1 MLFLFFEEDGNL
13 DEKSLESVKRVSG
26 IMLIGV
32 DINIVFNDEFLFV
45 EFEFLEV
52 ESGIYVYEFE

>member
-13 DEKSLESVKRVSG
+13 DGKSLESVKRVSG

>member
-1 MLFLFFEEDGNL
+1 MFLFFEEDGNL

-32 DINIVFNDEFLFV
+32 DINIVFNDNFLFV

>member
-1 MLFLFFEEDGNL
+1 MLFLFFEEDDNL

>member
-1 MLFLFFEEDGNL
+1 MFLFFEEDGNL